1 MLTAALFLAMLPDAP
16 ANLVL
21 SRGGRALA
29 PILVH
34 SDATAPE
41 RHAAEE
47 LASHLRQITG
57 AEFEVRQAAEL
68 PPGPCIVVGPGP
80 MALAAG
86 ANGLDGFG
94 AEELLRQ
101 CADGRLV
108 LAGGRPRGTLY
119 AVYRFLSENLGVRW
133 WAPWATDVPKRATLQ
148 IAPFSVRE
156 KPAFEYREPFWH
168 CAFDGDWAARNL
180 ANSHAARLE
189 EKHGGKTVYEG
200 FVHTF
205 FSLVPPSEFEKHP
218 EWFSLIDGRRRN
230 DQQLCTTH
238 PEVRA
243 RIVEEL
249 KRRLRNNPAA
259 TIASVSQNDWYGPCE
274 CPTCKQ
280 IDDRE
285 GSHAGTMLEL
295 ANHVA
300 DAIREEF
307 PNVSIDTLA
316 YQYTRRP
323 PKTVRPRD
331 NVIVQLCSIECNF
344 ALPLED
350 PANLGDPANKAFADD
365 IRGWSKVSQRLYVW
379 DYVTNFSHYF
389 APHPNWFNLGPNVR
403 FFHRHGVRGLFE
415 QGAYNTSGGE
425 MGELRAWLLARLLW
439 DPYQDDRKLIDEFL
453 RGYYGAAARPIRDYL
468 TFLSGLAKS
477 AGCFAGLDRP
487 DLSYGAMRR
496 AELLFQEAERAVSK
510 DPERLWRVRLAHQP
524 VRYVFLKRW
533 LPFRAECLAKGLDWP
548 LPKSR
553 RAVAEEFV
561 GFLTSPGPKGWEPV
575 TRLTEWALTPQEFL
589 LQMQEDPADPVAKP
603 GAANALP
610 PELVGV
616 RGAVILQENAADLWR
631 DGDWVW
637 LEPDPAASNGL
648 ALKMPATHREWAAV
662 FRLSKAPERARK
674 GRWTAYLQAR
684 VEADPGTEAPAFSC
698 GVYDEGLRRGLGG
711 ADGKASPEGYR
722 LIKVAEFGSSDRAYV
737 WFAPIPNPGVKAVLV
752 DRVILVPSGGSAQ

>member
-1 MLTAALFLAMLPDAP
+1 MLPFALLWV
-16 ANLVL
+16 AL
-21 SRGGRALA
+21 SEPEGPMTLARGGRALA

-34 SDATAPE
+34 ADATLPE

-57 AEFEVRQAAEL
+57 AAFPIQRAETL
-68 PPGPCIVVGPGP
+68 PSGPCIVVGPSP
-80 MALAAG
+80 LAAIAG
-86 ANGLDGFG
+86 ATGLDGFG
-94 AEELLRQ
+94 PEELIRR
-101 CADGRLV
+101 CAGGRLV

-133 WAPWATDVPKRATLQ
+133 WAPWATDVPRRTTLEVR
-148 IAPFSVRE
+148 PFSVRE
-156 KPAFEYREPFWH
+156 KPAFEHREPFWH

-189 EKHGGKTVYEG
+189 EKHGGKIVYEG

-205 FSLVPPSEFEKHP
+205 FSLVPPSEFDQHP
-218 EWFSLIDGRRRN
+218 EWFSLIGGTRRR
-230 DQQLCTTH
+230 DQQLCTTN

-259 TIASVSQNDWYGPCE
+259 TIASVSQNDWYGACE
-274 CPTCKQ
+274 CPACKA

-285 GSHAGTMLEL
+285 GSYSGTMLEL
-295 ANHVA
+295 ANFVA
-300 DAIREEF
+300 DAIRDEF
-307 PNVSIDTLA
+307 PNVSVDTLA

-331 NVIVQLCSIECNF
+331 NVIVRLCSIECNF
-344 ALPLED
+344 AKPLEHES
-350 PANLGDPANKAFADD
+350 NKDFAED
-365 IRGWSKVSQRLYVW
+365 IRGWSRVSQRLYVW

-439 DPYQDDRKLIDEFL
+439 DPHQDDRKLIDEFL
-453 RGYYGAAARPIRDYL
+453 RGYYGPAAKPIRAYL
-468 TFLSGLAKS
+468 ELLSSKADT
-477 AGCFAGLDRP
+477 AGCFAGLNRP
-487 DLSYGAMRR
+487 DLSFEVMRR
-496 AELLFQEAERAVSK
+496 AELLWLEAERAVAK
-510 DPERLWRVRLAHQP
+510 DPDKLWRVRLAHQP

-533 LPFRAECLAKGLDWP
+533 VPFRAECLAKGLEWP

-589 LQMQEDPADPVAKP
+589 SQMFEDPADPVVRP
-603 GAANALP
+603 GAATALP
-610 PELVGV
+610 AELRGA
-616 RGAVILQENAADLWR
+616 RGAVILQDEAADLWR

-637 LEPDPAASNGL
+637 LEPDPQASNGL

-674 GRWTAYLQAR
+674 GRWTAYLQIR
-684 VEADPGTEAPAFSC
+684 VEADPGAEAPAFSC

-711 ADGKASPEGYR
+711 TEGRATPGGYR
-722 LIKVAEFGSSDRAYV
+722 LVKVAEFESSDKAYV
-737 WFAPIPNPGVKAVLV
+737 WFAPIPNAGVKAVLV
-752 DRVILVPSGGSAQ
+752 DRVILVPGAAQ